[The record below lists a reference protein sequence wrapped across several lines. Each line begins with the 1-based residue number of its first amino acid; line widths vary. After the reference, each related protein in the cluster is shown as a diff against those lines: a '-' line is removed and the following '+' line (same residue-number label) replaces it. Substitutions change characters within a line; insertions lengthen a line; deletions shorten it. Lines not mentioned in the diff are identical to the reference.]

1 MSLYCG
7 IDLHSNNHVIVVIDE
22 NDEKLLN
29 KRVTNDLGNTLSL
42 LSPWRDELAGIAV
55 ESTFNWYWL
64 VDGLVEAGF
73 PVSLVH
79 TPAVRTY
86 SGLKHSDDVQDAFWL
101 AHLMRLG
108 ILPTA
113 YIYPAEQR
121 PLRDL
126 MRRRMR
132 LVQQRSSN
140 ILSLQNQVWRHTGR
154 KLSCNAIKRLDASF
168 AAEVEPL
175 LRQSLHSAW
184 HIIQALDREIVE
196 IERTVRSQV
205 RLRESFRCLLTAPG
219 IGFVLASA
227 IMLETGDIRR
237 FKGPGHFASYCRC
250 VGSAHTSNNKKKGKG
265 NRKSGNRYLAWAFV
279 EASHFAR
286 RYCPPAQRFF
296 DRKRSRTNAAIASK
310 ALAHKLARACFFLMR
325 DGVAF
330 DARKCFA

>member
-7 IDLHSNNHVIVVIDE
+7 IDLHSNNHVIVIIDE
-22 NDEKLLN
+22 NDQKVMN
-29 KRVTNDLGNTLSL
+29 KRVANDLTNTLSL
-42 LSPWRDELAGIAV
+42 LSPWRDELVGIAV

-64 VDGLVEAGF
+64 VDGLMEAGF

-79 TPAVRTY
+79 TTAVRTY

-101 AHLMRLG
+101 AHLMRLD
-108 ILPTA
+108 ILPRG

-132 LVQQRSSN
+132 LVQQRSGN
-140 ILSLQNQVWRHTGR
+140 ILSLQNQVWRSTGK

-168 AAEVEPL
+168 ALEAEPL
-175 LRQSLHSAW
+175 IRQSLHSTW

-196 IERTVRSQV
+196 IERTVKAQV
-205 RLRESFRCLLTAPG
+205 TLRDSFRCLLTAPG
-219 IGFVLASA
+219 IGFVLASS

-237 FKGPGHFASYCRC
+237 FAGPGQFASYSRC
-250 VGSAHTSNNKKKGKG
+250 VGSAYTSNGKKKGKG

-296 DRKRSRTNAAIASK
+296 ERKRSRTNAAIASK

-325 DGVAF
+325 DGVEFEAK
-330 DARKCFA
+330 KCFA